1 VRRRRRR
8 KWCELLLVLPL
19 PLLLA
24 VLVLLLLLLGVASQT
39 KIPDPFLSG
48 SLGGFSLSKSLSRRD
63 ASLLVVSR
71 TALAG
76 ELLVEGRGFAGVP
89 LVSCTDGQSSY
100 CKHIEIG
107 STVSL
112 GTGLRSE
119 RVK

>member
-48 SLGGFSLSKSLSRRD
+48 SWG
-63 ASLLVVSR
+63 LLVY
-71 TALAG
+71 LNLFLG
-76 ELLVEGRGFAGVP
+76 EMRACSWSHEQR
-89 LVSCTDGQSSY
+89 
-100 CKHIEIG
+100 
-107 STVSL
+107 
-112 GTGLRSE
+112 
-119 RVK
+119 